1 MKHFCAKGLGRVIIL
16 ELERGEKII
25 ESVEETLKEAGI
37 KNAYIAS
44 GIGSVKHLEFH
55 RPLTMDEATVD
66 EYVSFD
72 QPFELG
78 CISGTIIDGVAHLHF
93 AMGSHESLQIG
104 HLEEGTEVLYL
115 AELTIVEIEGIE
127 LERVLTPEKVKK
139 LFPKEQ

>member
-1 MKHFCAKGLGRVIIL
+1 MKHFSAKGLGRVIIL

-25 ESVEETLKEAGI
+25 ESIEETLKKEGI

-44 GIGSVKHLEFH
+44 GIGSVKHVEFH

-78 CISGTIIDGVAHLHF
+78 CISGTIIDGAAHLHF
-93 AMGSHESLQIG
+93 AMGSYESLQIG
-104 HLEEGTEVLYL
+104 HLEKGTEVLYL
-115 AELTIVEIEGIE
+115 VELTIVEIEGIQ
-127 LERVLTPEKVKK
+127 LERKFTPEKVKK
-139 LFPKEQ
+139 LFPKE